1 MPFVDRPARLVV
13 VVGTG
18 TEVGK
23 TWCAAQLLRHAR
35 SRELKVAAR
44 KPVQSF
50 DPGSDAPTD
59 ADQLAAASG
68 ENPNEVCP
76 PHRWYPV
83 AMAPPMAAEILN
95 RPVLLLDTLIEEIRW
110 PGGIDLGLIE
120 TAGGLRSPIAH
131 DGDSRDLVRRI
142 EPDEVLLVADA
153 GLGTINAVRLATE
166 SLSFA
171 KVTTLLN
178 RFDADNELHRRNR
191 EWLEVRDCLR
201 VIVDPRAF

>member
-1 MPFVDRPARLVV
+1 MPSVDRPARLVV

-23 TWCAAQLLRHAR
+23 TWSSSQLLRHAR
-35 SRELKVAAR
+35 SRNLRVAAR

-50 DPGSDAPTD
+50 EAGSTAPTD
-59 ADQLAAASG
+59 ADLLAEASG
-68 ENPNEVCP
+68 ETPESVCP
-76 PHRWYPV
+76 RHRWYPV
-83 AMAPPMAAEILN
+83 AMAPPMAAEVLKK
-95 RPVLLLDTLIEEIRW
+95 PVLLLDALIEEIRW
-110 PGGIDLGLIE
+110 PAGIDLGLIE
-120 TAGGLRSPIAH
+120 TAGGLRSPMAH

-166 SLSFA
+166 ALSFA

-178 RFDADNELHRRNR
+178 RFDAENELHRRNR
-191 EWLEVRDCLR
+191 DWLEVRDCLR
-201 VIVDPRAF
+201 VIVDPCAF

>member
-1 MPFVDRPARLVV
+1 MPSVDRPARLVV

-23 TWCAAQLLRHAR
+23 TWSSCRLLEHAR
-35 SRELKVAAR
+35 SQQLRVAAR

-50 DPGSDAPTD
+50 AADSTAPTD
-59 ADQLAAASG
+59 ADQLAAATG
-68 ENPNEVCP
+68 EPVESVCP
-76 PHRWYPV
+76 RHRWYPV
-83 AMAPPMAAEILN
+83 AMAPPMAAEVLAK
-95 RPVLLLDTLIEEIRW
+95 PVLLLDALTEEIRW
-110 PGGIDLGLIE
+110 PAGIDLGLVE
-120 TAGGLRSPIAH
+120 TVGGLRSPIAH

-166 SLSFA
+166 ALAFA

-201 VIVDPRAF
+201 VIVDPCAF

>member
-1 MPFVDRPARLVV
+1 MRCVDRPSRLIV

-23 TWCAAQLLRHAR
+23 TWSSSKLLRHAR
-35 SRELKVAAR
+35 GQHLKVAAR

-59 ADQLAAASG
+59 AAQLADATG
-68 ENPNEVCP
+68 ENIETVCP
-76 PHRWYPV
+76 RHRWYPV
-83 AMAPPMAAEILN
+83 AMAPPMAAEALN
-95 RPVLLLDTLIEEIRW
+95 RPLLLLDALIEEIHW
-110 PGGIDLGLIE
+110 PAGIDLGLVE

-131 DGDSRDLVRRI
+131 DGDSRDLVRRL

-153 GLGTINAVRLATE
+153 GLGTINAVRLAME
-166 SLSFA
+166 SLSFV
-171 KVTTLLN
+171 KVTALLN

-191 EWLEVRDCLR
+191 EWLEVRDRLR
-201 VIVDPRAF
+201 VIVDPCAF

>member
-1 MPFVDRPARLVV
+1 MPSVDRPARLVV

-23 TWCAAQLLRHAR
+23 TWSSCRLLEHAR
-35 SRELKVAAR
+35 SQQLRVAAR

-50 DPGSDAPTD
+50 DADSAEPTD
-59 ADQLAAASG
+59 ADRLAAATG
-68 ENPNEVCP
+68 EPVESVCP
-76 PHRWYPV
+76 RHRWYPV
-83 AMAPPMAAEILN
+83 AMAPPMAAEVLEK
-95 RPVLLLDTLIEEIRW
+95 PVLLLDALTEEIRW
-110 PGGIDLGLIE
+110 PAGIDLGLIE
-120 TAGGLRSPIAH
+120 TVGGLRSPVAH

-166 SLSFA
+166 ALSFA